1 MGRCRRRA
9 WKRRLC
15 HKAQCRSVPTSRN
28 PNDLSMTNRTV
39 HTVGII
45 MNGVTGRMG
54 FNQHLKRSI
63 LAIMQQGG
71 VRLSDSEFIMPR
83 PLLVGRNAAKLEA
96 ISKEC
101 GGLDWSTDV
110 DKALDDPQYSVY
122 FDAQTTD

>member
-1 MGRCRRRA
+1 
-9 WKRRLC
+9 
-15 HKAQCRSVPTSRN
+15 
-28 PNDLSMTNRTV
+28 
-39 HTVGII
+39 

-71 VRLSDSEFIMPR
+71 VRLSESEFIMPK

-101 GGLDWSTDV
+101 GGLEWSTDV
-110 DKALDDPQYSVY
+110 PKALDDPQYSVY
-122 FDAQTTD
+122 FDAQTTIVAPKP